1 MICQKETGGAS
12 APKSATDGPKPAV
25 VRREPVKPK
34 IPVAEKTPRQK
45 RQAEKAPP
53 APTPPPADEDKRW
66 VAIAEIS
73 VVDPNT
79 LNLDPD
85 PGFWLN
91 LDPDPGLYY
100 QF

>member
-1 MICQKETGGAS
+1 MLTTPSTRPAASSAAQYAS
-12 APKSATDGPKPAV
+12 ASPTQQNEVGFGQKKGNLVGFGKVHLVWFGKVFGAT
-25 VRREPVKPK
+25 
-34 IPVAEKTPRQK
+34 
-45 RQAEKAPP
+45 
-53 APTPPPADEDKRW
+53 
-66 VAIAEIS
+66 S

-91 LDPDPGLYY
+91 LDPDPGPDPDPDPGLYY